1 MSVHALD
8 FGTTRTG
15 QPTHLYRLRN
25 AAGMEVDVSDLGAS
39 IVSVRVPDTEGN
51 LVDVAL
57 GFDDPSRYE
66 HNTHAMGG
74 VVGRF
79 ANRISGAS
87 FELDGRTF
95 ELTANEGPNTLH
107 GGCDM
112 WYERLW
118 EGAMVGRKGD
128 RRRGSSADTVIFGLF
143 SPDGDQGFP
152 GDLDVRVTYKL
163 TDDNELHITYDAQ
176 PSVPTVVNLT
186 NHAYWNLN
194 GHDSGEVLGHL
205 LRVAAE
211 RYVPANAHRIPN
223 DRLVNVGGT
232 PFDFRLPKA
241 LGRDLTGRIVAYD
254 HTLLLGSA
262 GRMRHVATL
271 TGEKTGIVMDVHTD
285 MPSIQVY
292 TAQQLMT
299 EGAKDGAAYRPYG
312 GIALETQYVPDA
324 MHHEAFEQ
332 PVFTPDKPFHS
343 RTTYQFSV
351 LGE

>member
-15 QPTHLYRLRN
+15 QPTHLYRLKN
-25 AAGMEVDVSDLGAS
+25 ATGMEVDVSDLGAS
-39 IVSVRVPDTEGN
+39 IVSVRVPDEDGE

-57 GFDDPSRYE
+57 GFDDPARYE

-74 VVGRF
+74 IVGRC
-79 ANRISGAS
+79 ANRIAGAS

-95 ELTANEGPNTLH
+95 ELTANEGENTLH

-118 EGAMVGRKGD
+118 DGAMVGRKGD
-128 RRRGSSADTVIFGLF
+128 RRRGANADTVIFGLF

-152 GDLDVRVTYKL
+152 GDVDVRVTYKL
-163 TDDNELHITYDAQ
+163 SDDNELVITYDAQ
-176 PSVPTVVNLT
+176 PSLPTVVNLT

-205 LRVAAE
+205 LHVAAE
-211 RYVPANAHRIPN
+211 CYAPTSAARIPN
-223 DRLVNVGGT
+223 GRIVNVGGT

-241 LGRDLTGRIVAYD
+241 IGRDLVGRITNYD
-254 HTLLLGSA
+254 HTLLLGND
-262 GRMRHVATL
+262 GRFRHVATL
-271 TGEKTGIVMDVHTD
+271 TGEKSGIVMDVLTD

-292 TAQQLMT
+292 TAQPLMA
-299 EGAKDGAAYRPYG
+299 EGAKEGAVYRPYG
-312 GIALETQYVPDA
+312 GVALETQFVPDA
-324 MHHEAFEQ
+324 VHNNAFKQ
-332 PVFTPDKPFHS
+332 PVFTPERPCHS
-343 RTTYQFSV
+343 RTTYRFSV
-351 LGE
+351 L